1 VEEEYNPVSHLAS
14 GPSRN
19 NPKYQT
25 AAGSQA
31 AEATSVSVPEFGAN
45 LRKKGDGKMNYDNIV
60 AANTQENASN
70 WNSVTSSAFGTPS
83 NNKPT
88 EFSTTFQL
96 KGGMTDPNELAEYR
110 GRWSQEKDSMRGER
124 FRTENTVTQNSG
136 VPANFKARTIRNLPG
151 VPLAVEKVREKVA
164 KRGKGI
170 RGLGRTMRIF
180 DNDGS
185 GKLSRDEFKF
195 GLRDY
200 GVEISEADVDNVIK
214 YFDRDG
220 DGSLDYNELIRGI
233 RGVMNERRLGLV
245 SLAFAVLDK
254 TDDGQVT
261 IEDLQ
266 GVYDTSMHP
275 DVISGKITENE
286 ALEDFMEQWDTLEKD
301 GIVTGEEFVE
311 YYKDVSASIDDD
323 DYFELMIRN
332 AWKIAGG
339 SNATVAYD
347 PTAWGKKSVAF
358 EN

>member
-1 VEEEYNPVSHLAS
+1 VEEEYNPVSDAV
-14 GPSRN
+14 PTRN

-25 AAGSQA
+25 SAGVQA
-31 AEATSVSVPEFGAN
+31 MEATSVAVSEFGAN
-45 LRKKGDGKMNYDNIV
+45 LKKKSDGKMNYDNIV
-60 AANTQENASN
+60 AANTEENAAK
-70 WNSVTSSAFGTPS
+70 WNSVTASTMNAPSS
-83 NNKPT
+83 NKPT

-96 KGGMTDPNELAEYR
+96 KGGMTNPHELAEYR
-110 GRWSQEKDSMRGER
+110 ARWSKETDAMREER
-124 FRTENTVTQNSG
+124 FRTENTLTQNSG
-136 VPANFKARTIRNLPG
+136 VPKEFKAKTIRNLPG
-151 VPLAVEKVREKVA
+151 VPLAVERVREKVN

-170 RGLGRTMRIF
+170 RGLARTMRIF

-200 GVEISEADVDNVIK
+200 GVEMSEADIDNVIK

-220 DGSLDYNELIRGI
+220 DGSLDYNELLRGI

-245 SLAFAVLDK
+245 SLAFDVLDK
-254 TDDGQVT
+254 SGDGQVT

-266 GVYDTSMHP
+266 GTYDTSMHP
-275 DVISGKITENE
+275 DVISGKITETE
-286 ALEDFMEQWDTLEKD
+286 ALQAFMEQWDTVEKD

-332 AWKIAGG
+332 AWKIDGG

-347 PTAWGKKSVAF
+347 SKAWGKKAVAM
-358 EN
+358 EI